1 MSALA
6 EYLIGLAGALFVFGL
21 AGLFT
26 AGRKSR
32 SRPGRARLERFGGR
46 LGLAERIR
54 RAGLEGALSPSSV
67 VVAKV
72 FALALALALLLPLV
86 TLMPG
91 RTGALVA
98 ALGAGTGFLLP
109 DLVLARRARERHLR
123 MVAALPDSLD
133 LLATVLGAGRTT
145 GAAFAAVAR
154 WGRGPLASELEL
166 VSRTIEAGAPREAGL
181 ELLRKRIGG
190 VEVSA
195 FTSGMERSMRL
206 GSPVAEELRRQATDL
221 RARHRRQI
229 VEQASRAAPKIQLV
243 IALILV
249 PAVLLLVVAVLVAN
263 ADRLVGAAFGQG

>member
-1 MSALA
+1 MRVVA
-6 EYLIGLAGALFVFGL
+6 EYLIGLAAALFMVGALGL
-21 AGLFT
+21 L
-26 AGRKSR
+26 GREPGSR
-32 SRPGRARLERFGGR
+32 SGRVGLDRLGRR
-46 LGLAERIR
+46 LGLPERIR
-54 RAGLEGALSPSSV
+54 RAGLDGALSPSSV
-67 VVAKV
+67 VVAK
-72 FALALALALLLPLV
+72 ALALALALVLLLPLV

-91 RTGALVA
+91 RIGGLVVSI
-98 ALGAGTGFLLP
+98 GAGAGFLLP
-109 DLVLARRARERHLR
+109 DVILGRRAKRRHLR
-123 MVAALPDSLD
+123 IVAALPDSLD

-166 VSRTIEAGAPREAGL
+166 ASRKIEAGASREEGL
-181 ELLRKRIGG
+181 GLLRDRIGG

-195 FTSGMERSMRL
+195 FTSGMERSLRL

-243 IALILV
+243 IALVLV

-263 ADRLVGAAFGQG
+263 ADRLIGAAFGQG